1 MNIIEDLTYRGLIYA
16 FTDETIQEKLKNET
30 VTFYLGA
37 DPTADSLHVGHLL
50 AYLVA
55 RRLAAYGHKPIL
67 LIGGATGLIG
77 DPSGKSAERNL
88 LTVAETLK
96 NAEGIKA
103 QVERLLP
110 EATYVNNYD
119 WMKDVKLIPF
129 LRDVGK
135 HFNLNQMLA
144 KDSVKSRLETGISY
158 TEFTYQII
166 QSVDFLEL
174 YKKENCILQIGG
186 QEQWGNITAGLELIR
201 KTLGS
206 EHQAYGLVFPL
217 VTKKDGTKFGKT
229 AEGAVWLD
237 PEKTSPYAFYQ
248 YWMNLEDSEALER
261 LKQFTDL
268 SKSEIDTIGD
278 LMVESPHLRHAQK
291 TLATTLTTL
300 VHGDAALIQAERI
313 TEAFFANEIATL
325 SKDEMKIG
333 FEGVPQAQV
342 SGDITLIDA
351 LIQTELASSKRDAR
365 TLIKQNAISVNDAKV
380 TDETFELTR
389 KEAYHQTYTVLRRG
403 KKHYG
408 LIEHL

>member
-313 TEAFFANEIATL
+313 TEAFFANEIETL

-389 KEAYHQTYTVLRRG
+389 KKAYHQTYTVLRRG

>member
-217 VTKKDGTKFGKT
+217 VTKKDGAKFGKT

-313 TEAFFANEIATL
+313 TEAFFANEIETL

-389 KEAYHQTYTVLRRG
+389 KKAYHQTYTVLRRG

>member
-217 VTKKDGTKFGKT
+217 VTKKDGAKFGKT

-389 KEAYHQTYTVLRRG
+389 KKAYHQTYTVLRRG